1 MSSDPQ
7 SGPARISLDNE
18 SLLSPIPEADP
29 LPNFT
34 RPPGEN
40 NPVTMPSDSLQGHW
54 GYGFENTSGDSMN
67 NPPVIPHPDLYTNV
81 DDEEDI
87 VSSGFG
93 SEGSLRTP
101 LTKHEK
107 LPGRTGSTRTAGGST
122 LSRPARSTGV
132 GVGGYPRASGSQ
144 AGSSRAGSVL
154 GS

>member
-1 MSSDPQ
+1 LSDPQ
-7 SGPARISLDNE
+7 SGPARINLDTE
-18 SLLSPIPEADP
+18 SLLSPIPEANP
-29 LPNFT
+29 QPNFT
-34 RPPGEN
+34 LLFGVD
-40 NPVTMPSDSLQGHW
+40 PVAMPSDSLQDHW
-54 GYGFENTSGDSMN
+54 GYGFENTSGDSM

-81 DDEEDI
+81 DDEEDM

-132 GVGGYPRASGSQ
+132 GGQSRASGSQ

-154 GS
+154 GN

>member
-7 SGPARISLDNE
+7 SGPAHISLDNE

-34 RPPGEN
+34 LPPGKN
-40 NPVTMPSDSLQGHW
+40 NPVAMSSDSLQGHW
-54 GYGFENTSGDSMN
+54 GYGFENTSGDNM

-81 DDEEDI
+81 DDEDDV

-122 LSRPARSTGV
+122 LSRPARNTG
-132 GVGGYPRASGSQ
+132 GGYTKASGSQ